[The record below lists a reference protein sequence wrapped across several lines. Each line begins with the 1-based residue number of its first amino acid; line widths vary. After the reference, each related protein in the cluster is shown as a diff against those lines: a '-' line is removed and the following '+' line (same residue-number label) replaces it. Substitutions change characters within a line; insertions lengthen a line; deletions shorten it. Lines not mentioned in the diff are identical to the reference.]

1 MRKPVMMIAAAGVL
15 WGLLSLFFRF
25 FTELGMDAIQAVCI
39 RNSAAAVLMAAVLAV
54 KSPGSLRLKRPAHI
68 LYFVGTGMVSLAF
81 FNVCYFLCIELAG
94 VSVAALLLYTAPAFV
109 MVLSAPLF
117 GERMSGRKLGA
128 LALTVLGCGC
138 VTGAL
143 GGGVSVSWKAVAIGL
158 GSGLGYALYTI
169 FGKFALRDYES
180 VTITAY
186 TVLFAALGTLPL
198 SRPAEMLAMIDSPKA
213 ALLCVASGLFCT
225 VAPYLLY
232 TKGLEGVESGQ
243 AAILATVEP
252 VVAAMVGI
260 FVFRE
265 TATIGKLTGI
275 ALILISI
282 LIMSKT
288 DKTTQNT

>member
-117 GERMSGRKLGA
+117 GERMSGRCWAAGA
-128 LALTVLGCGC
+128 
-138 VTGAL
+138 
-143 GGGVSVSWKAVAIGL
+143 
-158 GSGLGYALYTI
+158 
-169 FGKFALRDYES
+169 
-180 VTITAY
+180 
-186 TVLFAALGTLPL
+186 
-198 SRPAEMLAMIDSPKA
+198 
-213 ALLCVASGLFCT
+213 
-225 VAPYLLY
+225 
-232 TKGLEGVESGQ
+232 
-243 AAILATVEP
+243 
-252 VVAAMVGI
+252 
-260 FVFRE
+260 
-265 TATIGKLTGI
+265 
-275 ALILISI
+275 
-282 LIMSKT
+282 
-288 DKTTQNT
+288 

>member
-94 VSVAALLLYTAPAFV
+94 V
-109 MVLSAPLF
+109 VLSAPLF

-198 SRPAEMLAMIDSPKA
+198 SRPAEMLTMIDSPKA

-282 LIMSKT
+282 LMMSKT